1 MASVLQ
7 SVFSL
12 PAFTQRYYLN
22 FASHPY
28 ICPKTDPSSCFECQM
43 CKMADGL
50 LSGRYAIPRSADTL
64 TQPSPGKDE
73 AEGEKHKPFQ
83 EGIKPHM
90 FKALVG
96 KDHEEFK
103 TMRQQDA
110 DEFLRHLLS
119 LVERNAKEGKN
130 RRVLKLACR
139 FRSRIVL
146 ILETEARAAT

>member
-7 SVFSL
+7 SLFSL
-12 PAFTQRYYLN
+12 PVFAQRYYLN

-28 ICPKTDPSSCFECQM
+28 VCPKSDPSSCFECQM

-50 LSGRYAIPRSADTL
+50 LSGRYAVPRADDTASF
-64 TQPSPGKDE
+64 SPMSTEGAE
-73 AEGEKHKPFQ
+73 AEEQTHKPFQ
-83 EGIKPHM
+83 EGIRPHM

-110 DEFLRHLLS
+110 DEFLKHLLS
-119 LVERNAKEGKN
+119 LIERNSRAGN
-130 RRVLKLACR
+130 GRRV
-139 FRSRIVL
+139 S
-146 ILETEARAAT
+146 E